1 VIVEINR
8 KGVESY
14 NGLREERGGLRA
26 GQEIVFKVLRHD
38 ESRGLLT
45 LFLAGT
51 VPY

>member
-1 VIVEINR
+1 MEINR